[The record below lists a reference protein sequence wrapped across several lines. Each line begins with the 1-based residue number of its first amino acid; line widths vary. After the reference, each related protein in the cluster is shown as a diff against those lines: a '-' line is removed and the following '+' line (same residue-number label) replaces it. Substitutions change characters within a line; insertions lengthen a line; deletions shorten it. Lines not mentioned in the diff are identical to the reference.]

1 MVGPPPVRRRP
12 RLLAQ
17 SFQPCVLGNAV
28 LWPRLAAGET
38 GRRDLCC
45 VCRCLRERGTDAAS
59 GTRGHQ
65 LPFDPAR
72 SGGVH
77 SAGPGM
83 KVDQKGS
90 SWEKHGG
97 A

>member
-1 MVGPPPVRRRP
+1 MVEPPACKEAPQTSGPVLPALRP
-12 RLLAQ
+12 GE
-17 SFQPCVLGNAV
+17 CGAV
-28 LWPRLAAGET
+28 ATPAAGET

-65 LPFDPAR
+65 LLFDPAR

-77 SAGPGM
+77 SLGPGM